1 MTLDELRQAAGGNP
15 ALTEW
20 ERFDQSAVDAFG
32 AMTGEDMWIHTDPA
46 RAVGSAF
53 GGTIVQSSLLMARFG
68 AWLRQA
74 GLWLPDPA
82 VPVNYGFDRVRILR
96 GLRTGE
102 AVRGRIHLRQL
113 EERPAMVR
121 LLLDVTAEGK
131 AGGKPILSA
140 EWIVA
145 FLNAAP

>member
-53 GGTIVQSSLLMARFG
+53 GGTIVHR
-68 AWLRQA
+68 RC
-74 GLWLPDPA
+74 
-82 VPVNYGFDRVRILR
+82 
-96 GLRTGE
+96 
-102 AVRGRIHLRQL
+102 
-113 EERPAMVR
+113 
-121 LLLDVTAEGK
+121 
-131 AGGKPILSA
+131 
-140 EWIVA
+140 
-145 FLNAAP
+145 